1 MRCRLEIAIL
11 YTPHHDAPHW
21 NHIDPATAA
30 IMSELDSR
38 AAWIELL
45 SLTGLLFSYIWLWQ
59 GTFDGDFVV
68 CLGLVVA
75 IALAG
80 HRRRGESARD
90 LGFRLDNLGQSAKEV
105 FSVVGPL
112 LAIMVVMGL
121 AMGLNREPPI
131 TRLLTR
137 MTLMPL
143 FGVVQEYVLLG
154 FYFRRFS
161 EALPGV
167 VLPSVAS
174 AAVFALLHLPNP
186 PLVAMSFVAG
196 LGACWFYRRTPNLWV
211 LGLAHGLLSITVA
224 MFLAKLLTVGLKV
237 GPRALR

>member
-1 MRCRLEIAIL
+1 MHRCAE
-11 YTPHHDAPHW
+11 
-21 NHIDPATAA
+21 
-30 IMSELDSR
+30 R
-38 AAWIELL
+38 AHTL
-45 SLTGLLFSYIWLWQ
+45 
-59 GTFDGDFVV
+59 
-68 CLGLVVA
+68 CLGFVVA

-112 LAIMVVMGL
+112 LAIMVVVGL
-121 AMGLNREPPI
+121 AMGWNREPPI
-131 TRLLTR
+131 ARLLTR

-143 FGVVQEYVLLG
+143 FGVVQEYALLG
-154 FYFRRFS
+154 FYYRRFS